1 MGENKYRSTYELG
14 IQIKANIEKI
24 ITGVGDSVELIIAVL
39 FSKGHVLIEDL
50 PGTGKTTLARTLAA
64 TLECSFGRIQ
74 FTPDLMPSDITGLY
88 FYNQKSSEFEFH
100 RGPIFGQV
108 ILADEIN
115 RATPRTQSAL
125 LEAMQEQQVT
135 VEGVTWKLP
144 EPFMVIATQNPLE
157 LEGTFPLPEAQLDRF
172 MVRCSLGYPS
182 FESELH
188 VLNSVASELAL
199 ASVQPIATAE
209 DLIQAQ
215 EHVNQVEVEET
226 VSRYLLEIV
235 RTTRAYDG
243 IEIGASTRSALALH
257 RLSQA
262 IAIVN
267 DRDFVIP
274 DDVKKAAPSVLAHRL
289 LLDAQG
295 RMTGGSGVEVVQNIL
310 TEIPV
315 PVR

>member
-1 MGENKYRSTYELG
+1 MVENKYRAVYELG
-14 IQIKANIEKI
+14 LQIKANVEEIV
-24 ITGVGDSVELIIAVL
+24 TGVSDSVDLVIAVL
-39 FSKGHVLIEDL
+39 FSRGHVLIEDL

-64 TLECSFGRIQ
+64 TLASSFGRIQ

-88 FYNQKSSEFEFH
+88 FYNQKTSEFEFH
-100 RGPIFGQV
+100 RGPIFTQV
-108 ILADEIN
+108 LLADEIN

-135 VEGVTWKLP
+135 VEGVTWMLP

-172 MVRCSLGYPS
+172 MARCSLGYPGL
-182 FESELH
+182 ESELH
-188 VLNSVASELAL
+188 VLKNVDSERAL
-199 ASVQPIATAE
+199 ASIQPVATVAE
-209 DLIQAQ
+209 LVHAQ
-215 EHVNQVEVEET
+215 QQVSQVEVEDS
-226 VSRYLLEIV
+226 VARYLLEIV

-243 IEIGASTRSALALH
+243 IEIGASTRSALALY

-262 IAIVN
+262 VAIMN
-267 DRDFVIP
+267 ERDFVIP
-274 DDVKKAAPSVLAHRL
+274 DDIKRVAPYVLSHRL

-295 RMTGGSGVEVVQNIL
+295 RMTGGTGIEIVQNIL
-310 TEIPV
+310 METPV

>member
-1 MGENKYRSTYELG
+1 MVENKYRAVYELG
-14 IQIKANIEKI
+14 LQIKANVEEIV
-24 ITGVGDSVELIIAVL
+24 TGVSDSVELVIAVL
-39 FSKGHVLIEDL
+39 FSRGHVLIEDL

-64 TLECSFGRIQ
+64 TLASSFGRIQ

-88 FYNQKSSEFEFH
+88 FYNQKTSEFEFH
-100 RGPIFGQV
+100 RGPIFTQV
-108 ILADEIN
+108 LLADEIN

-135 VEGVTWKLP
+135 VEGVTWMLP

-172 MVRCSLGYPS
+172 MARCSLGYPGL
-182 FESELH
+182 ESELH
-188 VLNSVASELAL
+188 VLKNVDSERAL
-199 ASVQPIATAE
+199 ASIQPVATVAE
-209 DLIQAQ
+209 LVHAQ
-215 EHVNQVEVEET
+215 QQVSQVEVEDS
-226 VSRYLLEIV
+226 VARYLLEIV

-243 IEIGASTRSALALH
+243 IEIGASTRSALALY

-262 IAIVN
+262 VAIMN
-267 DRDFVIP
+267 ERDFVIP
-274 DDVKKAAPSVLAHRL
+274 DDIKRVAPYVLSHRL

-295 RMTGGSGVEVVQNIL
+295 RMTGGTGIEIVQNIL
-310 TEIPV
+310 METPV

>member
-14 IQIKANIEKI
+14 VQIKANIEKI
-24 ITGVGDSVELIIAVL
+24 ITGVGDSVELVIAVL

-64 TLECSFGRIQ
+64 TLDCSFGRIQ

-100 RGPIFGQV
+100 RGPIFAQV

-199 ASVQPIATAE
+199 AGVQPVATVGE
-209 DLIQAQ
+209 LMQAQ
-215 EHVNQVEVEET
+215 EHVSQVEVEET

-243 IEIGASTRSALALH
+243 IEIGASTRSALALY

>member
-1 MGENKYRSTYELG
+1 MSENKYHSVYELG
-14 IQIKANIEKI
+14 LRIKANIENI
-24 ITGVGDSVELIIAVL
+24 VTGVSDSVELVIAVL
-39 FSKGHVLIEDL
+39 LSRGHVLIEDL

-64 TLECSFGRIQ
+64 SLDTSFGRIQ
-74 FTPDLMPSDITGLY
+74 FTPDLMPSDISGIY
-88 FYNQKSSEFEFH
+88 FYNQKLVEFEFH
-100 RGPIFGQV
+100 RGPIFAQV
-108 ILADEIN
+108 LLADEIN

-144 EPFMVIATQNPLE
+144 SPFIVLATQNPLE

-182 FESELH
+182 VESELH
-188 VLNSVASELAL
+188 ILTGIESERAL
-199 ASVQPIATAE
+199 ADIEPVATVE
-209 DLIQAQ
+209 ELLLAQ
-215 EHVNQVEVEET
+215 QRVTEVEVEDS
-226 VSRYLLEIV
+226 VARYLLDIV
-235 RTTRAYDG
+235 RSTRNYEG
-243 IEIGASTRSALALH
+243 IEIGGSTRSALALY

-262 IAIVN
+262 VAIMN

-274 DDVKKAAPSVLAHRL
+274 DDIKMAAPYVLPHRL

-295 RMTGGSGVEVVQNIL
+295 RMTGGSGIEIIQGIL
-310 TEIPV
+310 TETPV

>member
-1 MGENKYRSTYELG
+1 MAENKYRSTYELG

-24 ITGVGDSVELIIAVL
+24 ITGVGDSVELVIAVL

-64 TLECSFGRIQ
+64 TLDCSFGRIQ

-243 IEIGASTRSALALH
+243 IEIVASTSSALALH

>member
-1 MGENKYRSTYELG
+1 MVENKYRAVYELG
-14 IQIKANIEKI
+14 LQIKANVEEIV
-24 ITGVGDSVELIIAVL
+24 TGVSDSVELVIAGL
-39 FSKGHVLIEDL
+39 FSRGHVLIEDL

-64 TLECSFGRIQ
+64 TLASSFGRIQ

-88 FYNQKSSEFEFH
+88 FYNQKTSEFEFH
-100 RGPIFGQV
+100 RGPIFTQV
-108 ILADEIN
+108 LLADEIN

-135 VEGVTWKLP
+135 VEGVTWMLP

-172 MVRCSLGYPS
+172 MARCSLGYPGL
-182 FESELH
+182 ESELH
-188 VLNSVASELAL
+188 VLKNVDSERAL
-199 ASVQPIATAE
+199 ASIQPVATVAE
-209 DLIQAQ
+209 LVHAQ
-215 EHVNQVEVEET
+215 QQVSQVEVEDS
-226 VSRYLLEIV
+226 VARYLLEIV

-243 IEIGASTRSALALH
+243 IEIGASTRSALALY

-262 IAIVN
+262 VAIMN
-267 DRDFVIP
+267 ERDFVIP
-274 DDVKKAAPSVLAHRL
+274 DDIKRVAPYVLSHRL

-295 RMTGGSGVEVVQNIL
+295 RMTGGTGIEIVQNIL
-310 TEIPV
+310 METPV

>member
-1 MGENKYRSTYELG
+1 MGANKYRSVYELG
-14 IQIKANIEKI
+14 LQIKANVETIV
-24 ITGVGDSVELIIAVL
+24 TGVSDSVELVIAVL

-50 PGTGKTTLARTLAA
+50 PGTGKTTLARALAA
-64 TLECSFGRIQ
+64 SLASSFGRVQ

-88 FYNQKSSEFEFH
+88 FFNQKSGEFEFH
-100 RGPIFGQV
+100 RGPIFAQV
-108 ILADEIN
+108 LLADEIN

-125 LEAMQEQQVT
+125 LEAMQERQVT

-144 EPFMVIATQNPLE
+144 EPFIVIATQNPLE

-172 MVRCSLGYPS
+172 MARCSLGYPS
-182 FESELH
+182 LESELH
-188 VLNSVASELAL
+188 VLNSIESERAL
-199 ASVQPIATAE
+199 ADVQPVATAE
-209 DLIQAQ
+209 ELLNAQ
-215 EHVNQVEVEET
+215 QQVTQVEVEDS
-226 VSRYLLEIV
+226 VARYLLEIV
-235 RTTRAYDG
+235 RSTRDYEG
-243 IEIGASTRSALALH
+243 IEIGASTRSALALY

-274 DDVKKAAPSVLAHRL
+274 DDIKRAAPYVLAHRL

-295 RMTGGSGVEVVQNIL
+295 RMTGGTGIEIVQSIL
-310 TEIPV
+310 MGIPV

>member
-1 MGENKYRSTYELG
+1 M
-14 IQIKANIEKI
+14 
-24 ITGVGDSVELIIAVL
+24 
-39 FSKGHVLIEDL
+39 
-50 PGTGKTTLARTLAA
+50 
-64 TLECSFGRIQ
+64 
-74 FTPDLMPSDITGLY
+74 
-88 FYNQKSSEFEFH
+88 
-100 RGPIFGQV
+100 

>member
-1 MGENKYRSTYELG
+1 MAENKYRSTYELG

-24 ITGVGDSVELIIAVL
+24 ITGVGDSVELVIAVL

-64 TLECSFGRIQ
+64 TLDCSFGRIQ

-274 DDVKKAAPSVLAHRL
+274 DDVKKAAPSVLGHRL

>member
-24 ITGVGDSVELIIAVL
+24 ITGVGDSVELVIAVL

>member
-1 MGENKYRSTYELG
+1 MSENKYHSVYELG
-14 IQIKANIEKI
+14 LRIKANIENI
-24 ITGVGDSVELIIAVL
+24 VTGVSDSVELVIAVL
-39 FSKGHVLIEDL
+39 LSRGHVLIEDL

-64 TLECSFGRIQ
+64 SLDTSFGRIQ
-74 FTPDLMPSDITGLY
+74 FTPDLMPSDISGIY
-88 FYNQKSSEFEFH
+88 FYNQKLAEFEFH
-100 RGPIFGQV
+100 RGPIFAQV
-108 ILADEIN
+108 LLADEIN

-144 EPFMVIATQNPLE
+144 SPFIVLATQNPLE

-182 FESELH
+182 VESELH
-188 VLNSVASELAL
+188 ILTGIESERAL
-199 ASVQPIATAE
+199 ADIEPVATVE
-209 DLIQAQ
+209 ELLLAQ
-215 EHVNQVEVEET
+215 QRVTEVEVEDS
-226 VSRYLLEIV
+226 VARYLLDIV
-235 RTTRAYDG
+235 RSTRNYEG
-243 IEIGASTRSALALH
+243 IEIGGSTRSALALY

-262 IAIVN
+262 VAIMN

-274 DDVKKAAPSVLAHRL
+274 DDIKMAAPYVLPHRL

-295 RMTGGSGVEVVQNIL
+295 RMTGGSGIEIIQGIL
-310 TEIPV
+310 METPV

>member
-1 MGENKYRSTYELG
+1 MAENKYRSTYELG

-24 ITGVGDSVELIIAVL
+24 ITGVGDSVELVIAVL

-64 TLECSFGRIQ
+64 TLDCSFGRIQ

-289 LLDAQG
+289 LLDAQW

>member
-1 MGENKYRSTYELG
+1 MVENKYRSVYELG
-14 IQIKANIEKI
+14 LQIKANVETIV
-24 ITGVGDSVELIIAVL
+24 TGVGDSVELVIAVL

-50 PGTGKTTLARTLAA
+50 PGTGKTTLARALAA
-64 TLECSFGRIQ
+64 SLASSFGRVQ

-88 FYNQKSSEFEFH
+88 FFNQKSGEFEFH
-100 RGPIFGQV
+100 RGPIFAQV
-108 ILADEIN
+108 LLADEIN

-125 LEAMQEQQVT
+125 LEAMQERQVT

-144 EPFMVIATQNPLE
+144 EPFIVIATQNPLE

-172 MVRCSLGYPS
+172 MARCSLGYPS
-182 FESELH
+182 LESELH
-188 VLNSVASELAL
+188 VLNSIESERAL
-199 ASVQPIATAE
+199 ADVQPVATAE
-209 DLIQAQ
+209 ELLNAQ
-215 EHVNQVEVEET
+215 QQVTQVEVEDS
-226 VSRYLLEIV
+226 VARYLLEIV
-235 RTTRAYDG
+235 RSTRDYEG
-243 IEIGASTRSALALH
+243 IEIGASTRSALALY

-274 DDVKKAAPSVLAHRL
+274 DDIKRAAPYVLAHRL

-295 RMTGGSGVEVVQNIL
+295 RMTGGTGIEIVQSIL
-310 TEIPV
+310 MGIPV

>member
-1 MGENKYRSTYELG
+1 MAENKYRSTYELG

-24 ITGVGDSVELIIAVL
+24 ITGVGDSVELVIAVL

-64 TLECSFGRIQ
+64 TLDCSFGRIQ

-135 VEGVTWKLP
+135 VEGLTWKLP

-199 ASVQPIATAE
+199 AGVQPVATVGE
-209 DLIQAQ
+209 LMQAQ
-215 EHVNQVEVEET
+215 EHVSQVEVEAT
-226 VSRYLLEIV
+226 VSRFLIEIV
-235 RTTRAYDG
+235 STTRAYDG
-243 IEIGASTRSALALH
+243 
-257 RLSQA
+257 
-262 IAIVN
+262 
-267 DRDFVIP
+267 VI
-274 DDVKKAAPSVLAHRL
+274 L
-289 LLDAQG
+289 
-295 RMTGGSGVEVVQNIL
+295 
-310 TEIPV
+310 
-315 PVR
+315 

>member
-1 MGENKYRSTYELG
+1 MSANKYHSVYELG
-14 IQIKANIEKI
+14 LRIKANIENI
-24 ITGVGDSVELIIAVL
+24 VTGVSDSVELVIAVL
-39 FSKGHVLIEDL
+39 LSRGHVLIEDL

-64 TLECSFGRIQ
+64 SLDTSFGRIQ
-74 FTPDLMPSDITGLY
+74 FTPDLMPSDISGIY
-88 FYNQKSSEFEFH
+88 FYNQKLVEFEFH
-100 RGPIFGQV
+100 RGPIFAQV
-108 ILADEIN
+108 LLADEIN

-144 EPFMVIATQNPLE
+144 SPFIVLATQNPLE

-182 FESELH
+182 VESELH
-188 VLNSVASELAL
+188 ILTGIESERAL
-199 ASVQPIATAE
+199 ADIEPVATVE
-209 DLIQAQ
+209 ELLLAQ
-215 EHVNQVEVEET
+215 QRVTEVEVEDS
-226 VSRYLLEIV
+226 VARYLLDIV
-235 RTTRAYDG
+235 RSTRNYEG
-243 IEIGASTRSALALH
+243 IEIGGSTRSALALY

-262 IAIVN
+262 VAIMN

-274 DDVKKAAPSVLAHRL
+274 DDIKMAAPYVLPHRL

-295 RMTGGSGVEVVQNIL
+295 RMTGGSGIEIIQGIL
-310 TEIPV
+310 METPV

>member
-1 MGENKYRSTYELG
+1 VVENKYRAVYELG
-14 IQIKANIEKI
+14 LQIKANVEEIV
-24 ITGVGDSVELIIAVL
+24 TGVSDSVELVIAVL
-39 FSKGHVLIEDL
+39 FSRGHVLIEDL

-64 TLECSFGRIQ
+64 TLASSFGRIQ

-88 FYNQKSSEFEFH
+88 FYNQKTSEFEFH
-100 RGPIFGQV
+100 RGPIFTQV
-108 ILADEIN
+108 LLADEIN

-135 VEGVTWKLP
+135 VEGVTWMLP

-172 MVRCSLGYPS
+172 MARCSLGYPGL
-182 FESELH
+182 ESELH
-188 VLNSVASELAL
+188 VLKNVDSERAL
-199 ASVQPIATAE
+199 ASIQPVATVAE
-209 DLIQAQ
+209 LVHAQ
-215 EHVNQVEVEET
+215 QQVSQVEVEDS
-226 VSRYLLEIV
+226 VARYLLEIV

-243 IEIGASTRSALALH
+243 IEIGASTRSALALY

-262 IAIVN
+262 VAIMN
-267 DRDFVIP
+267 ERDFVIP
-274 DDVKKAAPSVLAHRL
+274 DDIKRVAPYVLSHRL

-295 RMTGGSGVEVVQNIL
+295 RMTGGTGIEIVQNIL
-310 TEIPV
+310 METPV

>member
-14 IQIKANIEKI
+14 VQIKANIEKI
-24 ITGVGDSVELIIAVL
+24 ITGVGDSVELVIAVL

-64 TLECSFGRIQ
+64 TLDCSFGRIQ

-100 RGPIFGQV
+100 RGPIFAQV

-199 ASVQPIATAE
+199 AGVQPVATVGE
-209 DLIQAQ
+209 LMQAQ
-215 EHVNQVEVEET
+215 EHVSQVEVEET

-243 IEIGASTRSALALH
+243 VEIGASTRSALALY

-262 IAIVN
+262 IAVVN

>member
-1 MGENKYRSTYELG
+1 MAENKYRSTYELG

-24 ITGVGDSVELIIAVL
+24 ITGVGDSVELVIAVL

-64 TLECSFGRIQ
+64 TLDCSFGRIQ

-188 VLNSVASELAL
+188 VLNSVAAELAL

-310 TEIPV
+310 TEIPG

>member
-1 MGENKYRSTYELG
+1 MAENKYRSTYELG

-24 ITGVGDSVELIIAVL
+24 ITGVGDSVELVIAVL

-64 TLECSFGRIQ
+64 TLDCSFGRIQ

-100 RGPIFGQV
+100 RGPLFGQV

>member
-1 MGENKYRSTYELG
+1 MAENKYRSTYELG

-24 ITGVGDSVELIIAVL
+24 ITGVGDSVELVIAVL

-50 PGTGKTTLARTLAA
+50 PGTGKTTLARALAA
-64 TLECSFGRIQ
+64 TLDCSFGRIQ

>member
-1 MGENKYRSTYELG
+1 MGANKYRSVYELG
-14 IQIKANIEKI
+14 LQIKANVETIV
-24 ITGVGDSVELIIAVL
+24 TGVSDSVELVIAVL

-50 PGTGKTTLARTLAA
+50 PGTGKTTLARALAA
-64 TLECSFGRIQ
+64 SLASSFGRVQ

-88 FYNQKSSEFEFH
+88 FFNQKSGEFEFH
-100 RGPIFGQV
+100 RGPIFAQV
-108 ILADEIN
+108 LLADEIN

-125 LEAMQEQQVT
+125 LEAMQERQVT

-144 EPFMVIATQNPLE
+144 EPFIVIATQNPLE

-172 MVRCSLGYPS
+172 MARCSLGYPS
-182 FESELH
+182 LESELH
-188 VLNSVASELAL
+188 VLNSIESERAL
-199 ASVQPIATAE
+199 ADVQPVATVE
-209 DLIQAQ
+209 ELLNAQ
-215 EHVNQVEVEET
+215 QQVTQVEVEDS
-226 VSRYLLEIV
+226 VARYLLEIV
-235 RTTRAYDG
+235 RSTRDYEG
-243 IEIGASTRSALALH
+243 IEIGASTRSALALY

-274 DDVKKAAPSVLAHRL
+274 DDIKRAAPYVLAHRL

-295 RMTGGSGVEVVQNIL
+295 RMTGGTGIEIVQSIL
-310 TEIPV
+310 MGIPV

>member
-1 MGENKYRSTYELG
+1 MAENKYRSTYELG

-24 ITGVGDSVELIIAVL
+24 ITGVGDSVELVIAVL

-64 TLECSFGRIQ
+64 TLDCSFGRIQ